1 MPPQT
6 PQLRVSRQLSERAVF
21 EGLLHDGPI
30 SRAELSKSTG
40 LSKQTISEVVD
51 AFEQRGWAQSVGRT
65 HGAVGR
71 TAVLYELRPESGF
84 VVGVDLGETKLN
96 AAIADMSC
104 AIRYELTEP
113 MDTRGGIKILD
124 QIARLTAQLAREV
137 DSDLSG
143 VLCTAIGAPGVVNK
157 KTGGIELA
165 PNIAGLDALDVA
177 AALSARIGGRVV
189 VENDVNL
196 ALLGEIWQGCAHH
209 SAQAAFLALGT
220 GVGLGLTANG
230 RLIRGATGGAGE
242 IGYLPLGGDPFAPES
257 RSQGALEYEIGA
269 RGIMRRFRSRGGVG
283 AKNVQ
288 EIFNQLAVGDP
299 IATKVIDE
307 TARTAA
313 LAVASVAVIFDPELI
328 VMGGS
333 VGGHRELIPRVRAHL
348 ASCAPRSVELKE
360 SALKTRA
367 GVVGALAVALN
378 TLHENLF
385 GLEDLPGE
393 LPLPRPRLTAK
404 EGAR

>member
-65 HGAVGR
+65 SGAIGR

-84 VVGVDLGETKLN
+84 VVGVDLGETKLT

-104 AIRYELTEP
+104 AIRFELTELTDP
-113 MDTRGGIKILD
+113 RGGIAVLD
-124 QIARLTAQLAREV
+124 QISRVATRLARKV
-137 DSDLSG
+137 DSDLAG
-143 VLCTAIGAPGVVNK
+143 VLCTAIGTPGVVNRN
-157 KTGGIELA
+157 TGGIELA
-165 PNIAGLDALDVA
+165 PNITGLDTLDVA
-177 AALSARIGGRVV
+177 EVIKARIGGRVV
-189 VENDVNL
+189 VDNDVNL
-196 ALLGEIWQGCAHH
+196 ALLGEIWQGCAHN
-209 SAQAAFLALGT
+209 SAQAAFMALGT
-220 GVGLGLTANG
+220 GVGLGLAANG
-230 RLIRGATGGAGE
+230 RLIRGAAGGAGE
-242 IGYLPLGGDPFAPES
+242 IGYLPLGGDPFAPET

-269 RGIMRRFRSRGGVG
+269 GGVMRRCRSRGGAG
-283 AKNVQ
+283 IESVQ
-288 EIFNQLAVGDP
+288 EIFNQLALGDP
-299 IATKVIDE
+299 IVTKVIDE

-313 LAVASVAVIFDPELI
+313 LAVAAVAVIFDPELI

-333 VGGHRELIPRVRAHL
+333 IGGNPDFIPRVRAHL
-348 ASCAPRSVELKE
+348 ARCTPRPVELKE

-378 TLHENLF
+378 TLHESLF

-393 LPLPRPRLTAK
+393 LPLPRPRLTTR
-404 EGAR
+404 EGGR